1 MKLDKNKTLW
11 VVIFLLAVVALVE
24 AALLANYKYNKSP
37 KMKITR
43 LAMPHFTKGKRVDY
57 ELHPLT
63 RINRMQHQMNRI
75 FDQHF
80 FQGKPDFNRPIM
92 EWKFQPAVDISENP
106 RGYTMKIDLPGMDK
120 TAINVK
126 VAGNS
131 LVVSGRRKHQQQQ
144 QEQTAAGKMWVQ
156 ERASG
161 YFARRIQLPPAV
173 DKKAI
178 EANYENGVL
187 TVIMP
192 KNSKNDGAGN
202 NVFNIEVN

>member
-1 MKLDKNKTLW
+1 
-11 VVIFLLAVVALVE
+11 
-24 AALLANYKYNKSP
+24 
-37 KMKITR
+37 
-43 LAMPHFTKGKRVDY
+43 
-57 ELHPLT
+57 
-63 RINRMQHQMNRI
+63 
-75 FDQHF
+75 
-80 FQGKPDFNRPIM
+80 
-92 EWKFQPAVDISENP
+92 
-106 RGYTMKIDLPGMDK
+106 MKIDLPGMDK